1 MPEVE
6 EPDTADQTNQE
17 LDILIQLASQYYD
30 SDTSETQ
37 NNSIPMDFD
46 SFEPATPEAPEIMEF
61 FEPVTPDYNDYTM
74 TVYIIGIFIVLTV
87 YIIVFVSLFC
97 GLNTVPCDVL
107 LFYN

>member
-17 LDILIQLASQYYD
+17 LDILIQLSSQYYD
-30 SDTSETQ
+30 SYSSETL

-61 FEPVTPDYNDYTM
+61 FEPVTPDYNDIQWLYILL
-74 TVYIIGIFIVLTV
+74 VYHVMCFYFIT
-87 YIIVFVSLFC
+87 
-97 GLNTVPCDVL
+97 DW
-107 LFYN
+107 